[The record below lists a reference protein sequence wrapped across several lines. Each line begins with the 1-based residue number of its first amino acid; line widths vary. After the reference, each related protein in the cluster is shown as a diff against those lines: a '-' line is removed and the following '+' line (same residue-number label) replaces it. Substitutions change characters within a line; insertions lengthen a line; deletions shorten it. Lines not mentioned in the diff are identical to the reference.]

1 VDVDE
6 VLAMFMRG
14 FERFLSPHGYEMRIT
29 KFALFQNI
37 YRLSDGMVLDLDVG
51 REFFNRFFEEAVADI
66 EPAPGARAA
75 LRRLAE
81 EASVVILT
89 NAPAHGREPR
99 SRWLVRHGF
108 DYPMIINSGPKGPAV
123 ATLAGRTRAPV
134 AFVDDLLMNLESV
147 AVLAPDVRRFQMVAD
162 ERLRP
167 HAPCDP
173 SRHTRIDD
181 WPAMAE
187 AIAEALGL
195 APR

>member
-1 VDVDE
+1 MDE

-14 FERFLSPHGYEMRIT
+14 FEQFLSPHGYEMRIT

-37 YRLSDGMVLDLDVG
+37 YRLSDGMVLDLDIG

-66 EPAPGARAA
+66 EPAPGASAA

-89 NAPAHGREPR
+89 NAPGHGREPR

-108 DYPMIINSGPKGPAV
+108 DYPMIINSGPKGPVV
-123 ATLAGRTRAPV
+123 ATLAARTRSPV

-147 AVLAPDVRRFQMVAD
+147 AVSAPDVRRFQLVAD

-195 APR
+195 ASR